1 MHMKGFSSH
10 RAPLRSLQHYHKIM
24 DKATKMFVE
33 ELLDAAWEGKSIDIH
48 HIIGDMTFNV
58 VGESSFG

>member
-1 MHMKGFSSH
+1 
-10 RAPLRSLQHYHKIM
+10 M
-24 DKATKMFVE
+24 DKSTKLFVE
-33 ELLDAAWEGKSIDIH
+33 ELLEAAHEGRSLDIH

>member
-1 MHMKGFSSH
+1 MRKGVSIC
-10 RAPLRSLQHYHKIM
+10 SLQHYHTIM

-33 ELLDAAWEGKSIDIH
+33 ELLDAAKEGKSIDIH

>member
-1 MHMKGFSSH
+1 MD
-10 RAPLRSLQHYHKIM
+10 RA
-24 DKATKMFVE
+24 AKMFVE
-33 ELLDAAWEGKSIDIH
+33 ELVEYAQEGKSLDIH